1 MNIDKKAPAKLL
13 SHEFECYLIVFEK
26 PCFKS
31 SHPFVIYKNQSVDI
45 QSNMKIAPWSFGILP
60 QEHLWNISCQH
71 SWHLLLMLFHP
82 NLAHRHMI
90 YWNLFKNWY
99 EIIQKFVWKSIWNY
113 WGASLKYFLSTQ
125 LTPFVNVVSCAISF
139 TGISSKIAMK
149 LLTWLFHI
157 DVKFCNCYNLI
168 QRETTLLNEI
178 AFDTETISNTL
189 KTNTLQIFPI

>member
-90 YWNLFKNWY
+90 YWNLFKNLY

-125 LTPFVNVVSCAISF
+125 SVVPYHLLELVQ
-139 TGISSKIAMK
+139 K
-149 LLTWLFHI
+149 LLRNYWLGCFI
-157 DVKFCNCYNLI
+157 LM
-168 QRETTLLNEI
+168 LNFAI
-178 AFDTETISNTL
+178 VTI
-189 KTNTLQIFPI
+189 